1 MQRILVIGLALL
13 TPLTVSADISDEALV
28 STCLA
33 DVDANMAL
41 PDGTSSEILRP
52 ACECVAE
59 SATDTAVRE
68 NLVDYTEADPADRT
82 YMLEDAARE
91 ILWDCFN
98 VPEEHRIVPEP
109 LLEDRS

>member
-1 MQRILVIGLALL
+1 MQRILVIGLALII
-13 TPLTVSADISDEALV
+13 PLTVSADISDEVLV

-41 PDGTSSEILRP
+41 PEGTSSEILRP

-59 SATDTAVRE
+59 STTDATVRE
-68 NLVDYTEADPADRT
+68 NLVNYTEADPADRT
-82 YMLEDAARE
+82 YMLKDAARE

-98 VPEEHRIVPEP
+98 VPEEHRIVPDS
-109 LLEDRS
+109 LLEDQS